1 MDTGF
6 RNVRCRRESSIPSLD
21 ASRNSI
27 LAPPHFSSPR
37 RSRTSRSCCP
47 FVARFGLQNPTLQSV
62 FPGTTTLTFQ
72 KTVSP
77 SDSLSQSP
85 GANHSITAALFYSA
99 PSGNTTLTEQF
110 YCAASACVQS
120 NVTTTI
126 GSSSSEAAVSYLCQ
140 NLECRCNT
148 GTAFCNPS
156 APLDLTSTFN
166 GLGGSIE
173 ITCDAAT
180 GSTCSFKQSTLN
192 SLFGQAGLALNSCKW
207 GECVLPTTVNSLA
220 ASLAGSSSGSSGG
233 NSLSGGVIAGLAV
246 LGAFVALLLLLLGVG
261 FVRQRKARRK
271 ASERQALLA
280 SSSDKMS
287 GASPHPPIGLRWND
301 LSYSLPSSSL
311 LSPTRIFRS
320 SSIQHAHD
328 GRTILPSLSGTIPG
342 GSFTSILGPS
352 GAGKST
358 LVDLLAGVR
367 KAGKRGGQVDFII
380 PAGASNAEKIK
391 VGYVDQHD
399 SLPAMSTV
407 KEAITFAADLRMGE
421 ISSETKR

>member
-1 MDTGF
+1 VSF
-6 RNVRCRRESSIPSLD
+6 LLSFCSLRLSSEFHFCPASCETDPSS
-21 ASRNSI
+21 SR
-27 LAPPHFSSPR
+27 
-37 RSRTSRSCCP
+37 
-47 FVARFGLQNPTLQSV
+47 VDFGLQNPTLQSV

-99 PSGNTTLTEQF
+99 PSGNTTLAEQF
-110 YCAASACVQS
+110 YCAASSCAQS
-120 NVTTTI
+120 NITTTI
-126 GSSSSEAAVSYLCQ
+126 GSSSAEPAVSYLCQ
-140 NLECRCNT
+140 NLQCRCNS
-148 GTAFCNPS
+148 GTAFCNPD

-173 ITCDAAT
+173 ITCDSAT
-180 GSTCSFKQSTLN
+180 GENCSFKQATLN

-207 GECVLPTTVNSLA
+207 GECVLPATINSLA
-220 ASLAGSSSGSSGG
+220 ATLIGTSTGNGGG

-246 LGAFVALLLLLLGVG
+246 LGAIVALLLGLLGLGLVS
-261 FVRQRKARRK
+261 QRRARRN
-271 ASERQALLA
+271 AREREALLA
-280 SSSDKMS
+280 STTDKHASSLTLS
-287 GASPHPPIGLRWND
+287 SPQAIGLQWDN
-301 LSYSLPSSSL
+301 LSYSLASTPA
-311 LSPTRIFRS
+311 LSPTRIFNS
-320 SSIQHAHD
+320 SSRHSHD

-367 KAGKRGGQVDFII
+367 KAGKRGGQVHFVL
-380 PAGASNAEKIK
+380 PEGVTPGEKIK

-399 SLPAMSTV
+399 SLPEMSTV

-421 ISSETKR
+421 IARETKR